1 MGSSTCG
8 TARGRAPNL
17 ARTVLTFWAAK
28 FAYFRWRDRVAAVQD
43 GRLEEG
49 ARYAAKA
56 LEDSSVSE
64 SRKPFV
70 KSYATLTR
78 LALAVAYLGTGEYVK
93 AEAALKQVE
102 AFFDLKD
109 RTPEEQAIMEQMIQ
123 SKPDGVQ
130 ALVLV
135 PTRELA
141 LQVGAQY
148 DMLRGKKLPAAD
160 RDALCPAIPP
170 C

>member
-1 MGSSTCG
+1 F
-8 TARGRAPNL
+8 L
-17 ARTVLTFWAAK
+17 AVLRKAK
-28 FAYFRWRDRVAAVQD
+28 QTGLSLMIQGIAAVQD

-109 RTPEEQAIMEQMIQ
+109 RTPEEQAIMEQMIR
-123 SKPDGVQ
+123 SKEEMQ
-130 ALVLV
+130 
-135 PTRELA
+135 
-141 LQVGAQY
+141 LQFE
-148 DMLRGKKLPAAD
+148 
-160 RDALCPAIPP
+160 
-170 C
+170 